1 MRKINNIT
9 YWIIILPIIAVLL
22 TSTILTYEFISYEN
36 KEFQEEIEH
45 TQKRHIEEIK
55 ERIKNRVNR
64 TIKLI
69 ETQSKLQTLE
79 EKNNIKNIVNIGY
92 KTIKQIYLQNES
104 LTKEE
109 ILEKVVKSLDPQR
122 FYSNASGY
130 YFIIDLNDKVIMQ
143 PQTPSHVGLTLSDLQ
158 DKEGKY
164 FIQEFN
170 KIVKE
175 KKEGFTTWYWD
186 KPHTN
191 KISKKLGY
199 VKLFEPLGIYIGT
212 ARYVEDIDKKIEH
225 QILRIIDTIKYDKNE
240 YLFVM
245 NEKGTTLSHINK
257 SFVGKKLETL
267 SSIEQNVVKNILEKG
282 SVEGG
287 SFLGYTP
294 TSHNVSKELSKKI
307 SFVKKVP
314 KFNWVI
320 GTGQYTTKIEEQ
332 FLKKKADL
340 EKEVEDAKNKI
351 IVISTIIS
359 LLLIVILV
367 FIAKRIDSQF
377 RRYEKELKKNNEELK
392 SLNESLETKVK
403 EQVLKIR
410 KTDEL
415 LNQQSRLASMGE
427 MIGNIAHQ
435 WRQPL
440 STISTIAS
448 GIKLEDE
455 LNLMTKDKMYKNLD
469 LIVSNTKHLSDTIED
484 FRNFFKKDKTK
495 TNFILKNII
504 EKVIN
509 LMSASL
515 KNKDIKIKLDIDE
528 NIELYTLENELTQ
541 AILNILNNSKDALLE
556 KELACKI
563 IKIKAYK
570 KEEKIYIEVY
580 DNGGGISESII
591 DKIFEPYF
599 TTKFQSQGTGIGLYM
614 TRTII
619 VGHMKGKIQAM
630 NTNLECDGKDYKA
643 ALIQIVIDE

>member
-1 MRKINNIT
+1 
-9 YWIIILPIIAVLL
+9 
-22 TSTILTYEFISYEN
+22 
-36 KEFQEEIEH
+36 
-45 TQKRHIEEIK
+45 
-55 ERIKNRVNR
+55 
-64 TIKLI
+64 
-69 ETQSKLQTLE
+69 
-79 EKNNIKNIVNIGY
+79 
-92 KTIKQIYLQNES
+92 
-104 LTKEE
+104 
-109 ILEKVVKSLDPQR
+109 
-122 FYSNASGY
+122 
-130 YFIIDLNDKVIMQ
+130 
-143 PQTPSHVGLTLSDLQ
+143 
-158 DKEGKY
+158 
-164 FIQEFN
+164 
-170 KIVKE
+170 
-175 KKEGFTTWYWD
+175 
-186 KPHTN
+186 
-191 KISKKLGY
+191 
-199 VKLFEPLGIYIGT
+199 
-212 ARYVEDIDKKIEH
+212 
-225 QILRIIDTIKYDKNE
+225 
-240 YLFVM
+240 
-245 NEKGTTLSHINK
+245 
-257 SFVGKKLETL
+257 
-267 SSIEQNVVKNILEKG
+267 
-282 SVEGG
+282 
-287 SFLGYTP
+287 
-294 TSHNVSKELSKKI
+294 
-307 SFVKKVP
+307 
-314 KFNWVI
+314 
-320 GTGQYTTKIEEQ
+320 
-332 FLKKKADL
+332 
-340 EKEVEDAKNKI
+340 
-351 IVISTIIS
+351 
-359 LLLIVILV
+359 
-367 FIAKRIDSQF
+367 
-377 RRYEKELKKNNEELK
+377 
-392 SLNESLETKVK
+392 
-403 EQVLKIR
+403 
-410 KTDEL
+410 
-415 LNQQSRLASMGE
+415 MGE

-495 TNFILKNII
+495 TNFVLKNII
-504 EKVIN
+504 EKVIS